1 MSRLIQIKV
10 GLSHSKKFCYISSNE
25 SSLKMIKNTFYFI
38 LKYLFVLKVIEFFS
52 WLFGYIRKWLDQKN
66 KVSFNI
72 YNITTWLTSN
82 YKTMNFVQSI
92 RYNKRN
98 VFFKK
103 SSRLVPDLFLFFKK
117 ALYEIKASGPH
128 LSFNIFGYTLTWHT
142 TKNKLYKTL
151 DLRSRDTL
159 NLDILKKGLG
169 IVSWLHFVDDFSRE
183 MFLMLYILLSNQLW
197 LSRCLYLL
205 RY

>member
-1 MSRLIQIKV
+1 MFSQQDITK
-10 GLSHSKKFCYISSNE
+10 E
-25 SSLKMIKNTFYFI
+25 T
-38 LKYLFVLKVIEFFS
+38 FFS
-52 WLFGYIRKWLDQKN
+52 KN
-66 KVSFNI
+66 HPKNDEGK
-72 YNITTWLTSN
+72 NL
-82 YKTMNFVQSI
+82 
-92 RYNKRN
+92 
-98 VFFKK
+98 KK
-103 SSRLVPDLFLFFKK
+103 P
-117 ALYEIKASGPH
+117 LYEIKASGPH
-128 LSFNIFGYTLTWHT
+128 LSFNIFGYTLTRHT

-183 MFLMLYILLSNQLW
+183 MFLMLYILLSDQLW